1 MTQIG
6 LQLNFDCARL
16 DGGNGGSTAA
26 RVGAVAATFL
36 LSKSKSFRR
45 EAPVNVQPAA
55 GPGCS
60 ARRSVAA

>member
-6 LQLNFDCARL
+6 LQLNFNCARL

-26 RVGAVAATFL
+26 GVGAVAATFFL
-36 LSKSKSFRR
+36 LRPKSFRR
-45 EAPVNVQPAA
+45 EAPVNVQRAA

-60 ARRSVAA
+60 AR